1 MADVTAALVTFNEIA
16 ICGSD
21 GSKMLV
27 ASVPM
32 AARTERTA
40 IARPLETGTSLG
52 TLLVVWHWPAMGAF
66 ALIDRQ
72 VTRRRV
78 TRFAPLAEP
87 FLVGSAVLPADDALD
102 RDGGGF
108 TATDAKGCN
117 AAFEVLRL

>member
-40 IARPLETGTSLG
+40 IARPLKTGASLG
-52 TLLVVWHWPAMGAF
+52 TLLVVWHWPAMGTF
-66 ALIDRQ
+66 ALI
-72 VTRRRV
+72 
-78 TRFAPLAEP
+78 E
-87 FLVGSAVLPADDALD
+87 
-102 RDGGGF
+102 
-108 TATDAKGCN
+108 
-117 AAFEVLRL
+117 

>member
-40 IARPLETGTSLG
+40 IARPLETGISRD
-52 TLLVVWHWPAMGAF
+52 TLLVVWHWSAMGTF
-66 ALIDRQ
+66 ALIGIGRLQ
-72 VTRRRV
+72 
-78 TRFAPLAEP
+78 
-87 FLVGSAVLPADDALD
+87 
-102 RDGGGF
+102 GG
-108 TATDAKGCN
+108 
-117 AAFEVLRL
+117 E

>member
-40 IARPLETGTSLG
+40 IGRAPETGTARGAVLDVS
-52 TLLVVWHWPAMGAF
+52 HWAAMGTF
-66 ALIDRQ
+66 ALVGIGRVQ
-72 VTRRRV
+72 SGEGPGLRHSPGPFFRIARAICGPRARFPWRR
-78 TRFAPLAEP
+78 
-87 FLVGSAVLPADDALD
+87 
-102 RDGGGF
+102 
-108 TATDAKGCN
+108 
-117 AAFEVLRL
+117 

>member
-1 MADVTAALVTFNEIA
+1 MADVTAALVTLNEIA

-27 ASVPM
+27 ASVPV

-40 IARPLETGTSLG
+40 IARPLETGTSRG
-52 TLLVVWHWPAMGAF
+52 TLLVVWHWSAMRTF
-66 ALIDRQ
+66 ALIRDRQ
-72 VTRRRV
+72 ATRRRV

-87 FLVGSAVLPADDALD
+87 FLVGPVALPADDALD

-108 TATDAKGCN
+108 TATDA
-117 AAFEVLRL
+117 